1 MLRHSDVLAPAL
13 PATKAPGI
21 TDSGFALLIK
31 PAKPRESWYSPPMS
45 PNDLHQFI
53 TLLESCGELVRIRV
67 ETDPL
72 LEIAAIT
79 DRVCK
84 KPDGGR
90 ALLFEQP
97 RGSRFR
103 LATNL
108 FGSRR
113 RVELALGAERLDLL
127 TERMSLLLAQIPAPA
142 FDRLDQQIVDLPDF
156 NRYAPRSTMSPAD
169 DVVMEP
175 PDLTLFPFLQTW
187 PGDGG
192 SDGYSR
198 YITLPLV
205 FSAAPDGT
213 CPNCGMYRCQVRGP
227 RELAIRWNSTSGAAR
242 HLEQFRQRGE
252 RMPVAIALGGP
263 PAAIFSALMPLPGDL
278 DEMAFAGFLAG
289 APLEMSPCRT
299 VPLHVPALAEV
310 VIEGYVDPAKT
321 VMEGPFGNHTGSYTA
336 AGPAPLLRVTAIS
349 HRRDAVIPAT
359 VVGPPPMEDCWM
371 ALAWERLL
379 AAFLRRLVP
388 PVAGIH
394 FPLEWVFHQS
404 GVISLENPRPGMVR
418 ETAEMLWSL
427 PWFAAAR
434 LLVFVDAAV
443 DGADF
448 NGVAWRGI
456 NLAEFDRDL
465 IRDSTGKRMALDATG
480 CSLARQRIVPDR
492 AVAEQVAR
500 RWREY
505 GF

>member
-1 MLRHSDVLAPAL
+1 M
-13 PATKAPGI
+13 
-21 TDSGFALLIK
+21 LIK
-31 PAKPRESWYSPPMS
+31 PAKPPESWYSLPMS
-45 PNDLHQFI
+45 PNGLHQFI
-53 TLLESCGELVRIRV
+53 TLLESCGELDRIRV
-67 ETDPL
+67 ETDPI

-97 RGSRFR
+97 RGSRFH

-108 FGSRR
+108 FGSQR
-113 RVELALGAERLDLL
+113 RVELALGIEKPGLL
-127 TERMSLLLAQIPAPA
+127 TERLSLLLAQISAPA
-142 FDRLDQQIVDLPDF
+142 FDRLDQQIAALPDF
-156 NRYAPRSTMSPAD
+156 NRYAPLFTSSSAD
-169 DVVMEP
+169 DVVMETA
-175 PDLTLFPFLQTW
+175 DLNPFPFLQTW

-192 SDGYSR
+192 SAGHSR

-205 FSAAPDGT
+205 FSADPSGNN
-213 CPNCGMYRCQVRGP
+213 PNCGMYRCQVRG
-227 RELAIRWNSTSGAAR
+227 RTELAVRWNPGSGAER

-263 PAAIFSALMPLPGDL
+263 PSGIFSALMPLPGDL

-289 APLEMSPCRT
+289 APLGMSPCRT
-299 VPLHVPALAEV
+299 VPLHVPAAAEV
-310 VIEGYVDPAKT
+310 VIEGYVDPAET
-321 VMEGPFGNHTGSYTA
+321 VMEGPFGNHTGAYTP

-379 AAFLRRLVP
+379 ATFLRRLIP
-388 PVAGIH
+388 SVAGIH

-427 PWFAAAR
+427 PWFAVAR
-434 LLVFVDAAV
+434 LLIFIDATA
-443 DGADF
+443 GKADF
-448 NGVAWRGI
+448 TEVAWRSI
-456 NLAEFDRDL
+456 NLMEFDRDL

-480 CSLARQRIVPDR
+480 YSLARQRIVPDH
-492 AVAEQVAR
+492 AVAEEVAR